1 MTKRIGLRAVPVL
14 AVLTLLAACG
24 GGGGGGGA
32 PGGGGGN
39 SLGIQCDSLAGGAT
53 ETTEN
58 CAGCDSSDVPRAAD
72 GSLSSHASLHMA
84 TGGAGSIALRATAPA
99 GVVYPAGTPAA
110 VVYGADFEGSGVN
123 TATTTTLTT
132 YLAGQVQETGNVG
145 AINVAGAPDQDVGR
159 RAIGT
164 SLPFDAIELQYTQTG
179 GTLDVLIDVYEF
191 CTSVN

>member
-1 MTKRIGLRAVPVL
+1 MDSP
-14 AVLTLLAACG
+14 ACHSV
-24 GGGGGGGA
+24 A
-32 PGGGGGN
+32 ISP
-39 SLGIQCDSLAGGAT
+39 
-53 ETTEN
+53 
-58 CAGCDSSDVPRAAD
+58 
-72 GSLSSHASLHMA
+72 
-84 TGGAGSIALRATAPA
+84 PA
-99 GVVYPAGTPAA
+99 CC
-110 VVYGADFEGSGVN
+110 